1 MITFQVEKF
10 RDCFT
15 EAIPLL
21 EAHYEE
27 IATNKEKKILDPD
40 IERYHTLEDCGMLR
54 IFTARD
60 EGKLIGYFVSM
71 VMPHL
76 HYSSCIYAMND
87 ILYVD
92 PEYRGTTLAYRLF
105 KGAIKDLKENSNTD
119 VMMIHMK
126 VKHPFK
132 GLLTKLGFEQTEEN
146 WEVQL

>member
-10 RDCFT
+10 SDCYL

-21 EAHYEE
+21 IQHYEE
-27 IATNKEKKILDPD
+27 VATHKKGKPLDPD
-40 IERYHTLEDCGMLR
+40 HGRYQMLENEGMLR

-60 EGKLIGYFVSM
+60 DGKLVGYFVSM

-76 HYSSCIYAMND
+76 HYSSTIYAMND
-87 ILYVD
+87 ILYID
-92 PEYRGTTLAYRLF
+92 PAYRGTTLAYRMF
-105 KGAIKDLKENSNTD
+105 KGAMKDLKENTNTAI
-119 VMMIHMK
+119 VIIHMK
-126 VKHPFK
+126 VKHQFR

>member
-1 MITFQVEKF
+1 MIKFQVERF
-10 RDCFT
+10 RDVFT

-21 EAHYEE
+21 HAHYDE
-27 IATNKEKKILDPD
+27 IATNKESKPLDPD
-40 IERYHTLEDCGMLR
+40 LDRYHMLEDNGMLR
-54 IFTARD
+54 IYTARD
-60 EGKLIGYFVSM
+60 DGKLVGYFVSM

-76 HYSSCIYAMND
+76 HYSSTIYAMND

-92 PEYRGTTLAYRLF
+92 PAYRGTTLAYRMF
-105 KGAIKDLKENSNTD
+105 KGAIKDLKENSNTT

-126 VKHPFK
+126 VKHQFR